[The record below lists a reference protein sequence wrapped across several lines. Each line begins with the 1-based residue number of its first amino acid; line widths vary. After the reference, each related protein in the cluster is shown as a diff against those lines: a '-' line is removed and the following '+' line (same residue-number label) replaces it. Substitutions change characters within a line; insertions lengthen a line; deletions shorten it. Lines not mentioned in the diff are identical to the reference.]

1 MRRLPLLALLAA
13 FVLPSLPASAD
24 APADPPQVIVVGAPG
39 LRWSDVNERDTPT
52 LARLQRAGASGVLSV
67 KTAAPVD
74 CAADGWL
81 TLGAGNRVVAAG
93 RHGRR
98 CPAAFPSTST
108 LPEQVR
114 RNADRREGAKPG
126 LLADV
131 LARAGRCVRA
141 GGPGA
146 ALGAAQSD
154 GDLGPGPERPDL
166 VGNANDAVL
175 SGCDVALVQ
184 ATPVG
189 SEARAFGARAVD
201 ASVAAVDEERPA
213 GSTLIVV
220 GLSEAPGDHD
230 PHLHVALAV
239 GPGFRPGALTSASTR
254 RAPYVQ
260 LVDVAPTVLARLG
273 LPAPDAMVGEPW
285 RSTGSVPTLA
295 QLRDEDAKAVAQR
308 EATVPFFVVV
318 LAIELVLLV
327 VAIWRRWW
335 RTTELV
341 ALAGTCAVG
350 ASYLAN
356 LVPWWRSGLPV
367 AALLAVAAVVT
378 AAMTAGCLLG
388 RGLLARAGLACALVA
403 AVLVADLLTGAHLQM
418 SSVAG
423 YSPLVAGRFA
433 GIGNVAFGVFEAA
446 VLLAAASTRSA
457 TVAALAGL
465 AVIVD
470 GAPQW
475 GSDVGGV
482 LALVPAFTLLVL
494 LLGGR
499 TISIGRL
506 GLAGLAGAAVVA
518 SFGIADHARPAA
530 QQTHLGRFVGQVLD
544 GTAGGVLQR
553 KAEANVNLLFHSVV
567 TALLPL
573 VVAAVVVV
581 FLRPPPPLRRVFER
595 SPAWRAGLLAVATAT
610 GLGFVV
616 NDSGA
621 AVAALAIVVA
631 VPATIAVLARH
642 ARESP
647 AAG

>member
-1 MRRLPLLALLAA
+1 MKRLLLLGILAA
-13 FVLPSLPASAD
+13 FLLPALPASATD
-24 APADPPQVIVVGAPG
+24 GPQVVVVGVPG

-52 LARLQRAGASGVLSV
+52 LVRLQREGASGALSV
-67 KTAAPVD
+67 KTAAPID
-74 CAADGWL
+74 CPADGWL

-93 RHGRR
+93 RHGSV
-98 CPAAFPSTST
+98 CAAGFPSPGS

-114 RNADRREGAKPG
+114 RNADRREGAQPG
-126 LLADV
+126 LLADE
-131 LARAGRCVRA
+131 LKRTGRCVA
-141 GGPGA
+141 GGGPGA
-146 ALGAAQSD
+146 ALGAAASD
-154 GDLGPGPERPDL
+154 GSEAAGSDRITVDGDA
-166 VGNANDAVL
+166 NAAVTA
-175 SGCDVALVQ
+175 SGCQVVFVQ
-184 ATPVG
+184 ATAVG
-189 SEARAFGARAVD
+189 SGARASGARAAD
-201 ASVAAVDEERPA
+201 ASVARVDDLRPA

-220 GLSEAPGDHD
+220 GLSEAPGDD
-230 PHLHVALAV
+230 EPHLHVALAV
-239 GPGFRPGALTSASTR
+239 GPDFRAGALTSASTR
-254 RAPYVQ
+254 RTPYVQ
-260 LVDVAPTVLARLG
+260 VMDVAPTILAAFGRE
-273 LPAPDAMVGEPW
+273 PPDAMAGEPW

-295 QLRDEDAKAVAQR
+295 ELRDEDVKAVADR
-308 EATVPFFVVV
+308 RTTVPFFVVF
-318 LAIELVLLV
+318 LALELVLLV

-341 ALAGTCAVG
+341 ALAATCAVG

-356 LVPWWRSGLPV
+356 LVPWWRTGAQL
-367 AALLAVAAVVT
+367 AALLGLTFMIAAV
-378 AAMTAGCLLG
+378 MTAITLLG
-388 RGLLARAGLACALVA
+388 RGLLARAGLACGLVA
-403 AVLVADLLTGAHLQM
+403 LILVGDLLTGAHLQL

-433 GIGNVAFGVFEAA
+433 GLGNVAFGVFAA
-446 VLLAAASTRSA
+446 SVLLAAASTRSA
-457 TVAALAGL
+457 TVAALCGL

-499 TISIGRL
+499 TASFGRL
-506 GLAGLAGAAVVA
+506 AIAGLVGAAVVA
-518 SFGIADHARPAA
+518 AFGIADHARPAD

-553 KAEANVNLLFHSVV
+553 KAESNVSLLFHSVV

-595 SPAWRAGLLAVATAT
+595 SPAWRAGLLAVATAG
-610 GLGFVV
+610 GLGFIV

-631 VPATIAVLARH
+631 VPATVAVLARH
-642 ARESP
+642 ARLADP
-647 AAG
+647 PG